1 MTGASDEPRRV
12 EQPRFVNM
20 KARFVFVVTVLLA
33 LLVSINT
40 FHVSFLVVVP
50 NPGKGKVSAT
60 QRKISSK
67 WQGSVVVG
75 SSSLR
80 PMCPR
85 EAVREGQWLPKILD
99 APPYIPR
106 TVHLRC
112 QVDGFDYDNPVG
124 PWNTWEWTPSN
135 TSCQFAAWIPETFC
149 ALLPFSTVSIIG
161 DSLSWEH
168 YSSLLQL
175 LGARVHQTDQFRS
188 RDEERNHVQIACTAK
203 GQAAATK
210 FVWRN
215 AADLNASIVADSIE
229 ADFPTVLI
237 LNTGAHYRYDTD
249 LLYGLRR
256 TLPVLKQWQ
265 SDCTRRRLK
274 CHLFW
279 RTTVPGH
286 PDCINFTEPVNDFQR
301 MEVFVTSPSSYNNET
316 WKYLWKWYDFQRQ
329 NQLVLK
335 ELDDYARRHRL
346 QYQVLDAYEINLLRP
361 DGHRWHQDDCLH
373 NCYPGKIDVYSRLL
387 LHFLQM
393 ERTIQDSEAL
403 VERFRRYRDQ
413 KLEAIAGTPNS
424 SVGV

>member
-1 MTGASDEPRRV
+1 MTGTSNEPRRV
-12 EQPRFVNM
+12 E
-20 KARFVFVVTVLLA
+20 ARFVGGNAKARRFVFILTVLLA
-33 LLVSINT
+33 LLVAINT
-40 FHVSFLVVVP
+40 FHASFLIVVP
-50 NPGKGKVSAT
+50 YPGKEEVT
-60 QRKISSK
+60 TTHRKTLTK
-67 WQGSVVVG
+67 WHRFVG
-75 SSSLR
+75 SSSALR
-80 PMCPR
+80 PLCPR
-85 EAVREGQWLPKILD
+85 EAVREGHWLPKTYD
-99 APPYIPR
+99 AAPYIPR

-112 QVDGFDYDNPVG
+112 PVDGFDYDNPVG
-124 PWNTWEWTPSN
+124 PWNTWEWTPYN
-135 TSCQFAAWIPETFC
+135 TSCKFASWKPQTFC
-149 ALLPFSTVSIIG
+149 ALLTFSTVSIMG

-188 RDEERNHVQIACTAK
+188 RDEERNHVQMACVEK

-215 AADLNASIVADSIE
+215 VPDLNASIVADSIS

-237 LNTGAHYRYDTD
+237 LNTGAHYRNDTD
-249 LLYGLRR
+249 LINGLRQ
-256 TLPVLKQWQ
+256 TLPVLEQWQ
-265 SDCTRRRLK
+265 SGCTRRQLK
-274 CHLFW
+274 CHLFY
-279 RTTVPGH
+279 RTSVPGH

-301 MEVFVTSPSSYNNET
+301 MEAFVTSPRSYDNKT
-316 WKYLWKWYDFQRQ
+316 WKYNWKWYDFRRQ

-335 ELDDYARRHRL
+335 ELDDYTRRHHL

-403 VERFRRYRDQ
+403 VERFRRYR
-413 KLEAIAGTPNS
+413 ASVTGTPNS
-424 SVGV
+424 SVAV